1 MCRSDRKRRR
11 RKKRREKRWARN
23 KIWIDRCHLDRH
35 ADVTR
40 RKVSSFLDLNIKL
53 LPFSLQILRIS
64 ILHGRNFNPWS
75 VITNCTRL
83 FRPPLAFHLFSSSF
97 LRFFLSRGMLSASIV
112 RRLLRRIFFS
122 SATIRF
128 FESLSSNS
136 RIIFREDEL
145 GYVLRWIWNLMIVR
159 FFVARCLIL
168 RRFSQVVTCSYIF
181 FFLNKWK
188 WLLKWILIFQNFN
201 SSIKKYCNQFSG

>member
-1 MCRSDRKRRR
+1 MTAFQSRSSIYLLTFSSPKKKKES
-11 RKKRREKRWARN
+11 RKKRIFVTGCAGPTEKKEEEEARN

-145 GYVLRWIWNLMIVR
+145 GYVL
-159 FFVARCLIL
+159 
-168 RRFSQVVTCSYIF
+168 
-181 FFLNKWK
+181 
-188 WLLKWILIFQNFN
+188 
-201 SSIKKYCNQFSG
+201 

>member
-136 RIIFREDEL
+136 RMIFREDEL
-145 GYVLRWIWNLMIVR
+145 GYVLWWIWNLMIVR

-168 RRFSQVVTCSYIF
+168 RRFSQVVTIF
-181 FFLNKWK
+181 FFFK
-188 WLLKWILIFQNFN
+188 
-201 SSIKKYCNQFSG
+201 

>member
-97 LRFFLSRGMLSASIV
+97 LRFFLSRSMLSASIV
-112 RRLLRRIFFS
+112 RRLLRRIFFLFCDD
-122 SATIRF
+122 T
-128 FESLSSNS
+128 
-136 RIIFREDEL
+136 IFRVSIFEFSNDIPW
-145 GYVLRWIWNLMIVR
+145 RWIRLCSLMNMK
-159 FFVARCLIL
+159 FDD
-168 RRFSQVVTCSYIF
+168 
-181 FFLNKWK
+181 
-188 WLLKWILIFQNFN
+188 
-201 SSIKKYCNQFSG
+201 SSILCR